1 MNNRNGELN
10 KKAELL
16 EIKFLEELGVDT
28 LGRYTEV
35 ENHISEMIDVL
46 VGENDDLQ
54 DVSECDMAGLEQDL
68 EDKCNAISSAGHSLR
83 NMKKVVDKMRNSDLK
98 TTLISYIEDMEIDL
112 S

>member
-35 ENHISEMIDVL
+35 ENHIGEMIDVL

-54 DVSECDMAGLEQDL
+54 DISECDMAGLKHDL
-68 EDKCNAISSAGHSLR
+68 EDKYNAISSAGYNLR

-98 TTLISYIEDMEIDL
+98 TTLISYIEDMKIDL